1 MAILIVGAGLSGC
14 VLAERYASI
23 GKKVLVIEKRD
34 HIAGNCYDYKDTNGI
49 LMNKYGTY
57 KGKVFPVPINITT
70 VNSLYDTNLQ
80 TADEM
85 RTFLESKQVPTQSPQ
100 NSEELGLARFGRDIY
115 EKVLEGYTMKQWNKS
130 PRELDAS
137 VLSRIPIRYSFEE
150 GYFDDPHQALPE
162 GGYTA
167 FCAAMLDHPNITVNL
182 NTDFQKGDAD
192 YEKIFYTGPIDAY
205 FQEVGLPKLEYR
217 SLRFEIEQLSMPY
230 FQANS
235 VINYTDKE
243 VPYTRII
250 EYKHFL
256 NQQVPTTTIV
266 KEYSSDVG
274 EPYYPI
280 PNPENQALY
289 ERYRQLAIQEKNIYF
304 VGRLAKYKY
313 FNMDDAILNAL
324 ELFESIVY
332 QSKE

>member
-1 MAILIVGAGLSGC
+1 
-14 VLAERYASI
+14 
-23 GKKVLVIEKRD
+23 
-34 HIAGNCYDYKDTNGI
+34 
-49 LMNKYGTY
+49 
-57 KGKVFPVPINITT
+57 
-70 VNSLYDTNLQ
+70 
-80 TADEM
+80 
-85 RTFLESKQVPTQSPQ
+85 
-100 NSEELGLARFGRDIY
+100 
-115 EKVLEGYTMKQWNKS
+115 
-130 PRELDAS
+130 

-167 FCAAMLDHPNITVNL
+167 FCAAMLDHPNITVQL
-182 NTDFQKGDAD
+182 NTDFQHNTTE

-205 FQEVGLPKLEYR
+205 FQDSNLPKLEYR
-217 SLRFEIEQLSMPY
+217 SLRFEIEQLPIAY
-230 FQANS
+230 FQENS

-256 NQQVPTTTIV
+256 NQQTSNTTIV

-289 ERYRQLAIQEKNIYF
+289 EKYRQLALKEKDIYF
-304 VGRLAKYKY
+304 VGRLANYKY

-324 ELFESIVY
+324 ELFDTLQMNSIHD
-332 QSKE
+332 SKID